1 MKKWHS
7 LLLEEIANQ
16 YQVPV
21 LSLSTPLVHSSFR
34 VKNKSFLVYMTNN
47 YTSQI
52 SCIASLINNFGW
64 KKVIAVYEDVGY
76 GTTISSMLD
85 VFSQALQEFGLEI
98 EYRLALPSSAF
109 EPNPNDMIT
118 EELIKVKYML
128 DLFS

>member
-1 MKKWHS
+1 
-7 LLLEEIANQ
+7 
-16 YQVPV
+16 
-21 LSLSTPLVHSSFR
+21 
-34 VKNKSFLVYMTNN
+34 MTNN